1 MRSAVVGPTTISPPC
16 ADPAKRAAT
25 FVVGP
30 AAIGL
35 EDDHGAVAGGLV
47 HVAVV
52 ALDDLQEAREVG
64 LDELVEALGVELLG
78 QLRVAR
84 DVEEEHGH
92 VDALLLELRGVG
104 VLLEELLDG
113 VGHELRELALELL
126 EQLEPRSRLLE
137 VPERRL
143 EL

>member
-30 AAIGL
+30 
-35 EDDHGAVAGGLV
+35 
-47 HVAVV
+47 VAVV

-92 VDALLLELRGVG
+92 LDALLLELRGVG

-113 VGHELRELALELL
+113 VGHELRELALELF
-126 EQLEPRSRLLE
+126 E
-137 VPERRL
+137 
-143 EL
+143 